1 MSPGSTMTTFATVL
15 AVAGLLTGCSGA
27 PETPGVVTEAPV
39 QQTAE
44 QLLKL
49 TEVHESTG
57 MTLLEGPTFGPDGD
71 LYVVDVTA
79 PSGAPKVQ
87 RVDVGTQKASTV
99 FTDATSAFTSAQFS
113 PHDGRLYL
121 TDIAGGTITSIT
133 SEGKDPV
140 TFFSGEVDGVRLN
153 PDDIAFNAEGDLYV
167 SDFTAMPGAP
177 LESASAGG
185 RVVRIDHVTAGATV
199 IADKMPSPNGI
210 SFTSDFK
217 GLWLSQYAANRID
230 LLTLG
235 VDGTSV
241 VSQHPAVYVD
251 GGAASVDSNAVD
263 DDGNVYQAFEGQ
275 PRIDVYNPQGRLISS
290 VGMPD
295 GGAGL
300 ESATNIAIEPGTRNG
315 YITVSGPD
323 GGFIYTFKA
332 EGDGIRQSNGG

>member
-1 MSPGSTMTTFATVL
+1 MTASTTSFAAVL
-15 AVAGLLTGCSGA
+15 AVAGVLSGCSAA
-27 PETPGVVTEAPV
+27 PGEPDLATEVAA

-44 QLLKL
+44 KLLQL
-49 TEVHESTG
+49 TEVHEETG
-57 MTLLEGPTFGPDGD
+57 MALLEGPTFGPDGD

-87 RVDVGTQKASTV
+87 RVDVETQKVSTV
-99 FTDATSAFTSAQFS
+99 FTDDSSAFTSAQFS
-113 PHDGRLYL
+113 PLDGRLYL
-121 TDIAGGTITSIT
+121 TDIAGGKITSIT

-153 PDDIAFNAEGDLYV
+153 PDDIAFNAAGDLYV

-185 RVVRIDHVTAGATV
+185 RVVRIDHDTAAATV
-199 IADKMPSPNGI
+199 IADKLPSPNGI
-210 SFTSDFK
+210 SFTNDFT
-217 GLWLSQYAANRID
+217 GLWLSQYSANRID

-235 VDGTSV
+235 SDGTSV
-241 VSQHPAVYVD
+241 ASLHPGMYVD
-251 GGAASVDSNAVD
+251 GGAARVDSNAVD
-263 DDGNVYQAFEGQ
+263 ADGNVYQAFEGQ
-275 PRIDVYNPQGRLISS
+275 PRIDVYNPQGRLVSS

-300 ESATNIAIEPGTRNG
+300 ESATNLAIEPGTRNG

-323 GGFIYTFKA
+323 GGFIYSFTA